1 MCEMSVILSTGQG
14 KTCPANKDW
23 VLSGF
28 LYLRYKKMDT
38 KEVKKTSQ
46 PGNSQAE
53 NPVPS

>member
-1 MCEMSVILSTGQG
+1 MTLVVILSM
-14 KTCPANKDW
+14 
-23 VLSGF
+23 

-53 NPVPS
+53 NPVPSWVCDF